1 MKDDKTNPDILK
13 IDDAARYLGVTRRW
27 VYRRIWS
34 GDLPASKVGGLY
46 FLRRQ
51 DIEGL
56 LDQGRLAGVSQ
67 ENADPGLE
75 ILKCAYCFRLIS
87 SDALSAEPCQA
98 EDCDKLICTRCWA
111 EGQRYCLRH
120 IPERESL
127 WQAAMQKFR
136 QGDFPVLV
144 KANLAR
150 LREVNLIQRFQT
162 RLGSIN
168 TLRHPLTDEVLTI
181 QNWETLREE
190 SDERSEIMRMLD
202 KMVLESDWTAQIPLN
217 TCLRYKVPA
226 DNRQKPF
233 PVAVVAQVLSR
244 SKTILQLGYDNQPLG
259 PDELTPVLVKL
270 GEQAQR
276 DQVFTLIM
284 LAATTGWNAEAR
296 TLVRGESTG
305 TAFSHRW
312 LLVYLNDLE
321 NRDLIYNR
329 SDSRARGYADLFLSI
344 LPGEDVDEVINAIE
358 KEMGMYDSMTLPQ
371 ALQTL
376 SYSQSSI
383 EKAFAQMAA
392 NGRFALT
399 EIQGIGQAIVRI

>member
-1 MKDDKTNPDILK
+1 M
-13 IDDAARYLGVTRRW
+13 
-27 VYRRIWS
+27 
-34 GDLPASKVGGLY
+34 
-46 FLRRQ
+46 
-51 DIEGL
+51 
-56 LDQGRLAGVSQ
+56 
-67 ENADPGLE
+67 
-75 ILKCAYCFRLIS
+75 
-87 SDALSAEPCQA
+87 
-98 EDCDKLICTRCWA
+98 
-111 EGQRYCLRH
+111 
-120 IPERESL
+120 
-127 WQAAMQKFR
+127 
-136 QGDFPVLV
+136 
-144 KANLAR
+144 
-150 LREVNLIQRFQT
+150 
-162 RLGSIN
+162 
-168 TLRHPLTDEVLTI
+168 
-181 QNWETLREE
+181 
-190 SDERSEIMRMLD
+190 
-202 KMVLESDWTAQIPLN
+202 
-217 TCLRYKVPA
+217 
-226 DNRQKPF
+226 
-233 PVAVVAQVLSR
+233 AVVAQVLSR